1 MHENILKLFKQINIF
16 CTYLIRFN
24 RILSVLWYSVEFCGK
39 KTHRCHIG
47 QYHLSNSFTFVT
59 VKTDVQTLNKLT
71 LENNEGA
78 ITNGQSRETGNID
91 EDKQHKNTTQY
102 VLDTIFSHYYGVL
115 TALNQWW
122 KLEIC
127 NPLED

>member
-78 ITNGQSRETGNID
+78 ITNGQSRETGNIGYTRRR
-91 EDKQHKNTTQY
+91 QTTQKHN
-102 VLDTIFSHYYGVL
+102 TICVGYHFL
-115 TALNQWW
+115 
-122 KLEIC
+122 
-127 NPLED
+127 PLLRRINRAEPVVET

>member
-1 MHENILKLFKQINIF
+1 MSNGCMNDKLYIF
-16 CTYLIRFN
+16 NLVI
-24 RILSVLWYSVEFCGK
+24 IVEFCGK

-78 ITNGQSRETGNID
+78 ITNGQSRETGNIGYTRRR
-91 EDKQHKNTTQY
+91 QTTQKHN
-102 VLDTIFSHYYGVL
+102 TITNV
-115 TALNQWW
+115 
-122 KLEIC
+122 KL
-127 NPLED
+127 LER